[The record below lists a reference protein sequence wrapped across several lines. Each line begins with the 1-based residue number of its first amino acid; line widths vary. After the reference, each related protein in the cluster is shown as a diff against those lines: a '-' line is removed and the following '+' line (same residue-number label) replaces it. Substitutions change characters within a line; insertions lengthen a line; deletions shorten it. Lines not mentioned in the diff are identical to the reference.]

1 MRKLLF
7 CYLFGLI
14 SYQSFAK
21 SEVEN
26 DGELGSLKDYY
37 YSCWDFY
44 DFSLS
49 DEPEYVVEGKQS
61 FVTKSSKDGS
71 RADLKSP
78 WLKLEKGKIE
88 FEVKPTDNVEKS
100 IIYAFIIPFDSEN
113 VKNGESSDYEY
124 LGSYELSIKEK
135 GKEKGKDKEKADK
148 VDFKIP
154 KDRIGEM
161 VKVHLVFM
169 VTGDD
174 GVLAVDNL
182 EIPGEYSSDPSSN
195 CFPKGE
201 KKDSDGDG
209 VADDEDDYPDD
220 KYKAYNNYLTPKWPA
235 TLMFEDLWPAKGDYD
250 FNDLVLDYTINRV
263 TDAEGEIV
271 EVLIDILPRAAGA
284 GYSNGFGI
292 EITGISPNQVY
303 KVEGSKIKSN
313 TIHKFMNNGLEEGN
327 EYATIIAF
335 DDVANVLTHPGGG
348 ALGINTDP
356 KFPMQRVEKMRITM
370 YLKDAGNY
378 DKDAGA
384 VKLNE
389 IMLDNFNPFLIVNQK
404 RGVEIHL
411 PGKMPTAHAD
421 KSLFGTK
428 EDNSNGDEDA
438 FYRGKDN
445 GLPWALNVTESI
457 PYMMNKED
465 ITTGFNMFYKWA
477 ATGGEAYPDWYQDK
491 KGYRSEKVL
500 LNAK

>member
-1 MRKLLF
+1 MKKIIIF
-7 CYLFGLI
+7 SYLMGLVGF
-14 SYQSFAK
+14 QSF
-21 SEVEN
+21 SQEN
-26 DGELGSLKDYY
+26 LVKNVAELGSTNAYRALCWSLEAVTASNADGTFINGDY
-37 YSCWDFY
+37 
-44 DFSLS
+44 
-49 DEPEYVVEGKQS
+49 S
-61 FVTKSSKDGS
+61 FRTNQLTNSSNYAS
-71 RADLKSP
+71 WMKSP
-78 WLKLEKGKIE
+78 WIIIEKGEISFSTRLDGSAGENRSIVLQYILFDPKDE
-88 FEVKPTDNVEKS
+88 KYGEGKEVK
-100 IIYAFIIPFDSEN
+100 FDSFDFPNPINKQTTLHKVTAE
-113 VKNGESSDYEY
+113 VPK
-124 LGSYELSIKEK
+124 ELI
-135 GKEKGKDKEKADK
+135 GKTAKIFFSFVGTGGTARAG
-148 VDFKIP
+148 VDDIF
-154 KDRIGEM
+154 
-161 VKVHLVFM
+161 
-169 VTGDD
+169 
-174 GVLAVDNL
+174 
-182 EIPGEYSSDPSSN
+182 IPGKYVSDPSSN
-195 CFPKGE
+195 CFPKVD
-201 KKDSDGDG
+201 KNDSDGDG
-209 VADDEDDYPDD
+209 VEDEEDDYPDD
-220 KYKAYNNYLTPKWPA
+220 KYKAYNNYLNPEGPG

-284 GYSNGFGI
+284 GYANGFGI

-356 KFPMQRVEKMRITM
+356 KFPMQLVEKMRITM

-457 PYMMNKED
+457 PYMINKED